1 MSDEIEE
8 AETDNPVDQ
17 ENNQDSL
24 ESVKKELQYALA
36 EVANI
41 RARSAKERSEMMR
54 YGSKHLGLRMI
65 EVLMSLET
73 VSYTHLRAHE
83 T

>member
-1 MSDEIEE
+1 MSDEIGE

-54 YGSKHLGLRMI
+54 YGSKHLG
-65 EVLMSLET
+65 
-73 VSYTHLRAHE
+73 
-83 T
+83 

>member
-24 ESVKKELQYALA
+24 ESVK
-36 EVANI
+36 
-41 RARSAKERSEMMR
+41 RSSNMLLRRLPTSGHGPQRK
-54 YGSKHLGLRMI
+54 GLR
-65 EVLMSLET
+65 
-73 VSYTHLRAHE
+73 
-83 T
+83 